1 MGQKNYESQQ
11 SIQAPPADFR
21 RYRDATNISTQYQG
35 ATRVVAADVAEPGSG
50 RQSDDEHVAVA
61 TF

>member
-11 SIQAPPADFR
+11 SIQAAHADVR
-21 RYRDATNISTQYQG
+21 RYRDAINVGTQYQG
-35 ATRVVAADVAEPGSG
+35 ASRVDAAGVADSGSG
-50 RQSDDEHVAVA
+50 RQSDDEHAA